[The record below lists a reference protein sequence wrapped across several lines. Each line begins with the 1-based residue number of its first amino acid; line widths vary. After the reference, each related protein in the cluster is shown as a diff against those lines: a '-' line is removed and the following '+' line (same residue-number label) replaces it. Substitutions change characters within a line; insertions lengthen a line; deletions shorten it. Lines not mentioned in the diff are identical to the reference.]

1 MNAWIF
7 PFDFI
12 ATLRYT
18 DFTKLHLKIDNK
30 ETGKQ
35 CAAISTGLVLG
46 ALAQLLLEPQKIR
59 PVFLTM
65 TVLGALGWYAVA
77 QFFFT
82 REAKNGKKDGDLQ
95 NDSD

>member
-1 MNAWIF
+1 MKLY
-7 PFDFI
+7 
-12 ATLRYT
+12 LR
-18 DFTKLHLKIDNK
+18 IDYK

-46 ALAQLLLEPQKIR
+46 ALAQMLLEPQKIQ
-59 PVFLTM
+59 PVFLIL
-65 TVLGALGWYAVA
+65 TVLGAIGWYAAA

-82 REAKNGKKDGDLQ
+82 REAKNGKKSGEFQ